1 MPNEPL
7 HWRTLQLPSG
17 RSLHLAT
24 TPKANTSKDDTEAL
38 SEGGIVSS
46 EDGPYWPED
55 GPYCFCGHSE
65 GSHKA
70 DGSFC
75 YGCQD
80 AYDPDDPDD
89 ANPNHLYEIAWP

>member
-1 MPNEPL
+1 VANEPL

-24 TPKANTSKDDTEAL
+24 TPKADKGNDNTTAL
-38 SEGGIVSS
+38 AEGGIVT
-46 EDGPYWPED
+46 EDD

-89 ANPNHLYEIAWP
+89 ANPNHLYEIAGP